1 MPLIPGCS
9 KSGFFQAFNRHILHK
24 LNIESQF
31 NSNMNQKIVHI
42 TFISRSTEFRQVLN
56 EDEMIYALSKHSKNL
71 KVQKVNFNHQMPFL
85 QQLKISANS
94 DILIGMHGAGL
105 THTLFQPDWGVLFEL
120 YNCNDES
127 CYKDLA
133 RLRGVRYI
141 TWSNKEKIFSQK
153 LEKSDEHL
161 AHEKF
166 TNYKFDVDEFIK
178 LVMKGVR
185 HVRKTRKM
193 FYEKLN
199 SSLKF
204 EFCEN
209 CHHTNEHNE
218 L

>member
-185 HVRKTRKM
+185 HVRKTRKL